1 MCCSLEKGMGST
13 DNATNTT
20 TQMSSQQVVMR
31 SSEDATSGMKIEQNV
46 SSGKWECGKA
56 VMTHIW

>member
-1 MCCSLEKGMGST
+1 M
-13 DNATNTT
+13 ATKP

-31 SSEDATSGMKIEQNV
+31 NSEEAVSGMEIGQNV

-56 VMTHIW
+56 VMTHTW